1 LIGPFENFIPFER
14 GQRCPRFFV
23 STPVRRFS
31 ISLLLFVLLAIATG
45 VLWRHR
51 FESAGPPLSEP
62 FKPGLPGWKW
72 IDGKGREN
80 NPDATGALVLSKQD
94 GDPGINVERV
104 LGQLDGV
111 RFLHLQADVKWT
123 DVKQLGEVRWAT
135 ARGLIYGKRPDGT
148 NTWPKDHWLINAYGS
163 SDWHR
168 EESVFDLVP
177 DIGEAR
183 FALQHLGE
191 HGTFEVRNVEIH
203 VVRQRSWYVPA
214 TAFLTALWI
223 LWAAWTVAP
232 ALPMSFRLRPIRSLL
247 GGGAVIAASWILV
260 FPQPRFCARPLV
272 GGFELGQPIAPP
284 APQPPPAPK
293 PIPPPQLPTPP
304 VTPPPVASVPVPPPS
319 APIPPT
325 PPIVEKRE
333 ARAIEQEIR
342 KLDERF
348 NFLHLLAF
356 GAFGLAL
363 FSLTSL
369 RSWRMAVFVA
379 LASEALPNWQ
389 LEQAWDLGDLGD
401 LASDFT
407 GIALAALAV
416 TLVKRLWRM
425 RVSRSSDPETSAS
438 PAPP

>member
-1 LIGPFENFIPFER
+1 M
-14 GQRCPRFFV
+14 
-23 STPVRRFS
+23 RRFS
-31 ISLLLFVLLAIATG
+31 ISLLLFVLLAAATG
-45 VLWRHR
+45 VLWRLR
-51 FESAGPPLSEP
+51 FEHAGPPLSEP

-80 NPDATGALVLSKQD
+80 NPDPTGALVLSKQD

-111 RFLHLQADVKWT
+111 RFLHLQAEAKWT
-123 DVKQLGEVRWAT
+123 GVKQLGEVRWAT

-191 HGTFEVRNVEIH
+191 HGTLEVRNVEIN
-203 VVRQRSWYVPA
+203 VVHQRTWYVPA
-214 TAFLTALWI
+214 TAFLTGLWI
-223 LWAAWTVAP
+223 VWAAWTLSP
-232 ALPMSFRLRPIRSLL
+232 ALPLSFRLRPIRSLL
-247 GGGAVIAASWILV
+247 GGAAVIGASWFLV

-272 GGFELGQPIAPP
+272 GGFELGQPIPPP
-284 APQPPPAPK
+284 APQPPPVPK
-293 PIPPPQLPTPP
+293 PAAPPQPSTPA
-304 VTPPPVASVPVPPPS
+304 VTSPPIAVAPAPPAPAPP
-319 APIPPT
+319 APIPPA
-325 PPIVEKRE
+325 PPVVEKRE

-342 KLDERF
+342 QLDERF

-363 FSLTSL
+363 FSTTHL
-369 RSWRMAVFVA
+369 RAWPMAVVVA

-389 LEQAWDLGDLGD
+389 LEQAWDLGDVGD
-401 LASDFT
+401 LLADLS
-407 GIALAALAV
+407 GLILAALAV
-416 TLVKRLWRM
+416 ALVKRLWRT
-425 RVSRSSDPETSAS
+425 RASRSTDPETSVS

>member
-1 LIGPFENFIPFER
+1 
-14 GQRCPRFFV
+14 
-23 STPVRRFS
+23 VRRFS
-31 ISLLLFVLLAIATG
+31 ISLLLFALLATATG

-51 FESAGPPLSEP
+51 FEHAGPPLSEP
-62 FKPGLPGWKW
+62 FRPGLPGWKW
-72 IDGKGREN
+72 LEGKGREN
-80 NPDATGALVLSKQD
+80 NPDATGALILSKQN
-94 GDPGINVERV
+94 GDPPITVERV

-111 RFLHLQADVKWT
+111 RFLHVQADVKWT
-123 DVKQLGEVRWAT
+123 EVKQSGEVRWAT
-135 ARGLIYGKRPDGT
+135 ARGLICGKRPDGT

-191 HGTFEVRNVEIH
+191 QGTLEVRSVEIQ
-203 VVRQRSWYVPA
+203 VVRQRSWYVPSA
-214 TAFLTALWI
+214 ALLTGLWV
-223 LWAAWTVAP
+223 LWAAWTLAP
-232 ALPMSFRLRPIRSLL
+232 ALPLTFRLRPIRSLL
-247 GGGAVIAASWILV
+247 GGTAVIAASWFLV

-272 GGFELGQPIAPP
+272 GGFALGQPIPAPV
-284 APQPPPAPK
+284 PQPPPAPT
-293 PIPPPQLPTPP
+293 PMPPPQAPTQPI
-304 VTPPPVASVPVPPPS
+304 TPPPVA
-319 APIPPT
+319 ALPT
-325 PPIVEKRE
+325 PPAPSSPTPQVPPVVEKRE
-333 ARAIEQEIR
+333 ARVMDQEIR

-363 FSLTSL
+363 FSTTHV
-369 RSWRMAVFVA
+369 RTWPMAVIVA

-401 LASDFT
+401 LAADFS
-407 GIALAALAV
+407 GLALAALAV
-416 TLVKRLWRM
+416 TLVRRLWQA
-425 RVSRSSDPETSAS
+425 RVSRSNDPGPSVS

>member
-1 LIGPFENFIPFER
+1 M
-14 GQRCPRFFV
+14 
-23 STPVRRFS
+23 RRFS
-31 ISLLLFVLLAIATG
+31 ISLLLAVLLATATG
-45 VLWRHR
+45 TLWRYR
-51 FESAGPPLSEP
+51 FEHAGPPLSEP

-72 IDGKGREN
+72 LDGKGRES

-94 GDPGINVERV
+94 GDPAINVERV
-104 LGQLDGV
+104 LGSLDGV
-111 RFLHLQADVKWT
+111 RFLHLQAEAKWT
-123 DVKQLGEVRWAT
+123 DVKQQGAIRWAN
-135 ARGLIYGKRPDGT
+135 ARGLIYGRLPNGT
-148 NTWPKDHWLINAYGS
+148 NTWPKDHWLISAYGS

-191 HGTFEVRNVEIH
+191 HGTLEVRNVEIN

-223 LWAAWTVAP
+223 FWAAWTIAP
-232 ALPMSFRLRPIRSLL
+232 ALPRSVRLRPIRTLL
-247 GGGAVIAASWILV
+247 GGAAVIAASWFLV

-272 GGFELGQPIAPP
+272 GGFELGLPIPT
-284 APQPPPAPK
+284 PPPAPS
-293 PIPPPQLPTPP
+293 PPPAPTAPVAPVIPPLAVTPAPLVPVPTPP
-304 VTPPPVASVPVPPPS
+304 PP
-319 APIPPT
+319 APLV
-325 PPIVEKRE
+325 VEKRE

-363 FSLTSL
+363 FSATNL
-369 RSWRMAVFVA
+369 RTWPMAATVA

-389 LEQAWDLGDLGD
+389 LEQVWDLGDLGD
-401 LASDFT
+401 LASDFS
-407 GIALAALAV
+407 GLALAALAV
-416 TLVKRLWRM
+416 ILVKRLWRKH
-425 RVSRSSDPETSAS
+425 VSRSTDPETSAS

>member
-1 LIGPFENFIPFER
+1 
-14 GQRCPRFFV
+14 
-23 STPVRRFS
+23 VRRFS
-31 ISLLLFVLLAIATG
+31 ISLLFFVLLATATG

-51 FESAGPPLSEP
+51 FEHAGPPLSEP

-80 NPDATGALVLSKQD
+80 NPDSSGALVLSKQD
-94 GDPGINVERV
+94 GDPPINVERV

-111 RFLHLQADVKWT
+111 RFLHLRADVKWT
-123 DVKQLGEVRWAT
+123 DVRHVGEIRWAT

-148 NTWPKDHWLINAYGS
+148 NTWPKDHWLISAYGS

-168 EESVFDLVP
+168 EETVLDLVP

-191 HGTFEVRNVEIH
+191 HGTLEVRNVEIQ
-203 VVRQRSWYVPA
+203 VVRQRSWYVPV
-214 TAFLTALWI
+214 TALLTGLWTV
-223 LWAAWTVAP
+223 WAAWALAP
-232 ALPMSFRLRPIRSLL
+232 ALPLSFRLRPIRSLL
-247 GGGAVIAASWILV
+247 GGAAVVAASWFLV

-272 GGFELGQPIAPP
+272 GDFELGQPIPPSAPE
-284 APQPPPAPK
+284 PPPAPK
-293 PIPPPQLPTPP
+293 PAPPPPITPP
-304 VTPPPVASVPVPPPS
+304 VTPPPVAVVPAPPPPAPIPS
-319 APIPPT
+319 APPV
-325 PPIVEKRE
+325 VEKRQ

-342 KLDERF
+342 QLDERF

-363 FSLTSL
+363 FSTTHL
-369 RSWRMAVFVA
+369 RTWPMAVVVA

-401 LASDFT
+401 LGADFS
-407 GIALAALAV
+407 GLALAALAV
-416 TLVKRLWRM
+416 TLFKRLWRT
-425 RVSRSSDPETSAS
+425 RVSRSTDPETSAS

>member
-1 LIGPFENFIPFER
+1 M
-14 GQRCPRFFV
+14 
-23 STPVRRFS
+23 RRFS
-31 ISLLLFVLLAIATG
+31 ISLLLAALLVTATG

-51 FESAGPPLSEP
+51 FEHAGPSLSEP

-72 IDGKGREN
+72 IEGNGREN
-80 NPDATGALVLSKQD
+80 NPDATGTLVLSKRD
-94 GDPGINVERV
+94 GDPAINVERV

-111 RFLHLQADVKWT
+111 RFLHIQAEAKWT
-123 DVKQLGEVRWAT
+123 DVKQFGEVRWAN
-135 ARGLIYGKRPDGT
+135 ARGLIYGRLPSGT
-148 NTWPKDHWLINAYGS
+148 NIWPKDHWLISAYGT

-191 HGTFEVRNVEIH
+191 HGTLEVRNVKIH

-223 LWAAWTVAP
+223 LWAAWTLAP
-232 ALPMSFRLRPIRSLL
+232 ALPKAVRLRPIRSLL
-247 GGGAVIAASWILV
+247 GGSAVIAASWFLV

-272 GGFELGQPIAPP
+272 GGFELGQPIPIPPPPAPPPAPPSIPPPPTPVAPPVAIPPPVVLTPAPP
-284 APQPPPAPK
+284 AP
-293 PIPPPQLPTPP
+293 P
-304 VTPPPVASVPVPPPS
+304 VT
-319 APIPPT
+319 
-325 PPIVEKRE
+325 EKRE

-342 KLDERF
+342 KLDDRF

-356 GAFGLAL
+356 GALGLAL
-363 FSLTSL
+363 FSITSL
-369 RSWRMAVFVA
+369 RTWPMAAIVA

-401 LASDFT
+401 LASDFS
-407 GIALAALAV
+407 GLALAALAV
-416 TLVKRLWRM
+416 TLVKWLWRT
-425 RVSRSSDPETSAS
+425 RVSRSTDPGTSAS